1 MADRPQYDERSILE
15 PTDEEVAAE
24 MASRRIHR
32 WIDEPSALAMTLGDS
47 EIPMA
52 PEPHWDAVAGA
63 FVSLSADV
71 GDFGRALIE
80 LRRASE
86 EKR

>member
-1 MADRPQYDERSILE
+1 MTTQPKETAMADRPQYDERSIPE

-24 MASRRIHR
+24 MASRRIHVT
-32 WIDEPSALAMTLGDS
+32 IDEVAVLAT
-47 EIPMA
+47 MA
-52 PEPHWDAVAGA
+52 PTWDAVAGA

-71 GDFGRALIE
+71 GDFGRALIG
-80 LRRASE
+80 LRRAIE